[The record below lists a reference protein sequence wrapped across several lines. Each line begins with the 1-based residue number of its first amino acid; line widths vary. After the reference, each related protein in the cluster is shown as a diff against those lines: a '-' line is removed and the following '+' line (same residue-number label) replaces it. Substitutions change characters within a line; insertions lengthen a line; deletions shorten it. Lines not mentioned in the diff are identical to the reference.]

1 MGFAPRRGRLSW
13 TTCGRCGGPRPRRQH
28 STFRPSP
35 VLDTSLLR
43 PQSIS
48 PCSQESL
55 LRMRRYPQWK
65 RPPARREHRKTR
77 PRAEESS
84 SGCDSASEGARG
96 TAGSLLM
103 SAQSAR
109 SHSLNRLHPKSPGTP
124 RSLPLNPRSSIPRSD
139 RGVGGSGGLRP
150 DRRLQTLGGPH
161 MNISGRTRYFVAV
174 ACFAL
179 LAAACGKATE
189 STAPASTASA
199 TPSLTGT
206 ANIFAAAS
214 LTSAFNKIIA
224 DFTAQH
230 PGVKLT
236 PNYNGSDT
244 LVTQI
249 RQGAPADVFASADTT
264 NMDKLTSAG
273 LVATST
279 VHIFAKNKLQIIV
292 AKANPKGIKTLAD
305 LAKPGVAVVLENPSV
320 PAGKYAAQAM
330 ATAGVTVTA
339 KSLETSVTAV
349 AQKVALG
356 EADAGIVYVTDVA
369 AAVAQHEPVEGVD
382 IPTPP
387 NVVATYPIG
396 IVKAAPNPALATA
409 FEDYVLSPPGQAD
422 LTSFGLLPPS

>member
-1 MGFAPRRGRLSW
+1 
-13 TTCGRCGGPRPRRQH
+13 
-28 STFRPSP
+28 
-35 VLDTSLLR
+35 
-43 PQSIS
+43 
-48 PCSQESL
+48 
-55 LRMRRYPQWK
+55 
-65 RPPARREHRKTR
+65 
-77 PRAEESS
+77 
-84 SGCDSASEGARG
+84 
-96 TAGSLLM
+96 
-103 SAQSAR
+103 
-109 SHSLNRLHPKSPGTP
+109 LN
-124 RSLPLNPRSSIPRSD
+124 IP
-139 RGVGGSGGLRP
+139 
-150 DRRLQTLGGPH
+150 
-161 MNISGRTRYFVAV
+161 GRTRYIVAV

-179 LAAACGKATE
+179 FAAACGKATK
-189 STAPASTASA
+189 STAPASTPSA
-199 TPSLTGT
+199 TPSLTGS

-214 LTSAFNKIIA
+214 LTSAFNKIIT

-249 RQGAPADVFASADTT
+249 KQGAPADVFASADTT
-264 NMDKLTSAG
+264 NMDKLTRVG
-273 LVATST
+273 LVPTST
-279 VHIFAKNKLQIIV
+279 VHIFARNKLQVIV
-292 AKANPKGIKTLAD
+292 AKGNPKGIKTLAD

-349 AQKVALG
+349 VQKVALG

-369 AAVAQHEPVEGVD
+369 TAVAQHEPVEGVD

-422 LTSFGLLPPS
+422 LTSFGFLPPS